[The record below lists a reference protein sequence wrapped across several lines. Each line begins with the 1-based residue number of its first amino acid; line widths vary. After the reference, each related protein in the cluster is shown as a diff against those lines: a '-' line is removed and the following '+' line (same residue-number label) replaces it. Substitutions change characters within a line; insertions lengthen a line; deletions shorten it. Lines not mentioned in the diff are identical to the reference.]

1 MEKRRYFRIDDTI
14 DMSFRVLTPQTPEL
28 RLSTDIMDDAEM
40 LEMVD
45 GELDTIIN
53 SLWESDPKYA
63 KAIGLLNQKLN
74 LLTNQNRPNVEEL
87 MAKYDHQFRDI
98 DVNISA
104 SGMAFSCD
112 VELNTGDR
120 LEMLMFLK
128 PAVAAMKLKC
138 SVVNSEQGSIAGG
151 KPSYFTCIEFEVEAK
166 EKEQLIQHIARR
178 QVELIG
184 AQERA
189 V

>member
-14 DMSFRVLTPQTPEL
+14 DMSFRVLKPQTPEL
-28 RLSTDIMDDAEM
+28 KLSTEIMDDAEM

-63 KAIGLLNQKLN
+63 KAVGLLNQKIN

-87 MAKYDHQFRDI
+87 MAKYDHQFMDL

-112 VELNTGDR
+112 VQLETGDR
-120 LEMLMFLK
+120 LEMLLFLK
-128 PAVAAMKLKC
+128 PAVGAMKLKC
-138 SVVNSEQGSIAGG
+138 TVVNSEEGPAAGG
-151 KPSYFTCIEFEVEAK
+151 KPSFFTCIEFEVDPK

-178 QVELIG
+178 QVETIG
-184 AQERA
+184 AQEQA